1 MVMGLSNSVDLA
13 FLKQFGL
20 GFDFGATSGF
30 GPPGKLLSLN
40 QSDEIFGAKPV
51 I

>member
-1 MVMGLSNSVDLA
+1 MVMGLSNSADLP

-30 GPPGKLLSLN
+30 VRRSKLLSLN
-40 QSDEIFGAKPV
+40 QSDKIFGTKPV